1 MASGETGL
9 IRRYFAELTPRRDDV
24 VLGIGDD
31 AAVLRVPVG
40 HELVV
45 STDGLV
51 AGVHFFPD
59 ADPAD
64 VGYKSLAVNLSDMAA
79 MGAEPRWATLVLT
92 MPNADEAWIEQFA
105 GGFRDIAAQFCVT
118 LVGGDLGAGPL
129 AATVQIAGVVPA
141 GTALRRDSAQAG
153 DGVYVTGEFGGA
165 ALALSLL
172 KKGTPRIPADCLRRL
187 HRPAPRVAA
196 GLKLRGLARAA
207 IDVSD
212 GLFLDLTRV
221 AQASGVGAEIEL
233 GRVPLAAPIGA
244 VADVDERFALGLG
257 SGDDYELCFTAP
269 ADAEAR
275 VTAAMAE
282 VGVSV
287 TRIGSI
293 TGDERLRW
301 LLGDG
306 SEYRPRRAGYEHF

>member
-1 MASGETGL
+1 MASAESGL

-24 VLGIGDD
+24 VVGIGDD
-31 AAVLRVPVG
+31 AAVLRVPDA

-59 ADPAD
+59 ADPAE
-64 VGYKSLAVNLSDMAA
+64 VGYKTLAVNLSDMAA

-92 MPNADEAWIEQFA
+92 MPSADEGWIGQFA
-105 GGFRDIAAQFCVT
+105 DGFRDIAGQFGVA

-129 AATVQIAGVVPA
+129 AAAVQIAGVVPA
-141 GTALRRDSAQAG
+141 GTALRRDRAQAG
-153 DGVYVTGEFGGA
+153 DSVYVTGELGGA

-172 KKGTPRIPADCLRRL
+172 KKGTPQVPAECLQRL
-187 HRPAPRVAA
+187 HRPVPRVEA
-196 GLKLRGLARAA
+196 GLKLRGLARTA

-212 GLFLDLTRV
+212 GLFLDLARV

-233 GRVPLAAPIGA
+233 ARVPLAVPVGA
-244 VADVDERFALGLG
+244 VADLDERLGLGLG

-269 ADAEAR
+269 AGAEPR
-275 VTAAMAE
+275 VMAAMAE
-282 VGVSV
+282 AGISA
-287 TRIGSI
+287 TRIGRI
-293 TGDERLRW
+293 TGDGRLRW
-301 LLGDG
+301 FLDDG
-306 SEYRPRRAGYEHF
+306 SEYRPQRAGYEHF